1 MVVGSAVGLD
11 AKKAAPLAESLVA
24 EMAGSMV
31 VMMDEK
37 KAAFS
42 AVR

>member
-24 EMAGSMV
+24 ETVALLDIMSDRKMVSCSV
-31 VMMDEK
+31 VM
-37 KAAFS
+37 
-42 AVR
+42 